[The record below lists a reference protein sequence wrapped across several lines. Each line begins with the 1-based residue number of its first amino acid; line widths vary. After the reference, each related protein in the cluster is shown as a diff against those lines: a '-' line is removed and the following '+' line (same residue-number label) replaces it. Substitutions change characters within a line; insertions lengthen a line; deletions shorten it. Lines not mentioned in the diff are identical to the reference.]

1 VIKKS
6 LMIGLR
12 DILTNCKQESPV
24 TVQPSQEQISMTEP
38 VTEVVQCF
46 DQLPILT
53 DAEVTEVLRGLEET
67 FSTAEVEE
75 LLRGLEETSVAGETK
90 EETLGTKENGQHY
103 IDDELD
109 AVLDMNIDDYIV

>member
-1 VIKKS
+1 
-6 LMIGLR
+6 MIGLR

-38 VTEVVQCF
+38 VTEVVQCS